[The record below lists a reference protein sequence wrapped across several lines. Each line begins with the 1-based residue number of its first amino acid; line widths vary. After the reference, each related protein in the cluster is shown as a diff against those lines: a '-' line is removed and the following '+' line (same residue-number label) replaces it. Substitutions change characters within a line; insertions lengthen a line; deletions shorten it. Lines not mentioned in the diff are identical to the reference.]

1 MVVFPNAK
9 INLGLQILSKRD
21 DGYHNLQTIFYPLA
35 IHDALEII
43 AAKKSTK
50 QIRFAS
56 SGLSVGQHT
65 NDNLC
70 FKAYQLIKID
80 FPALPAIEMHL
91 HKVIPM
97 GAGLGGGSADAAFTL
112 KLLNE
117 LFHLQCDNSRLK
129 EYALRLGSDCPF
141 FLYNKPCIATGRG
154 EIFEPLALDLS
165 AYKILL
171 VNPGIHVS
179 TALAFS
185 HIHPCSDVAPLAVQ
199 IAAPMEKWR
208 NILRNDFEAT
218 VFDIYPEISLLKNTL
233 YDHGAIYAS
242 MSGSGSSVFGIFPKT
257 FSGDIALPVHYFQ
270 RWAQ

>member
-9 INLGLQILSKRD
+9 INLGLQVLSKRD

-35 IHDALEII
+35 IHDALEVI
-43 AAKKSTK
+43 AAKKSK
-50 QIRFAS
+50 ESIRFS
-56 SGLSVGQHT
+56 TSGISVGQHT
-65 NDNLC
+65 NNNLC
-70 FKAYQLIKID
+70 FKAYELMKQD
-80 FPALPAIEMHL
+80 FPTLPAIEMHL

-112 KLLNE
+112 KLLNKI
-117 LFHLQCDNSRLK
+117 FNLQCDDARLGA
-129 EYALRLGSDCPF
+129 YALQLGSDCPF

-154 EIFEPLALDLS
+154 EILEPLALDLS

-185 HIHPCSDVAPLAVQ
+185 HIKPSLDVAPLAVQ
-199 IAAPMEKWR
+199 IAAPIKKWK
-208 NILRNDFEAT
+208 NILCNDFEAT

-242 MSGSGSSVFGIFPKT
+242 MSGSGSSVFGIFSKT
-257 FSGDIALPVHYFQ
+257 FSADISLPLHYFQ